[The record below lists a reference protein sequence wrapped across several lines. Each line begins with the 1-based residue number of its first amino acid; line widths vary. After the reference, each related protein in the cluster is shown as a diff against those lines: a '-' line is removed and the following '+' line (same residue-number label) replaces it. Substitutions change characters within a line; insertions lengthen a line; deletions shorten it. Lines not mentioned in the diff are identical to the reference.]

1 MPSSS
6 SSSSKGIPS
15 KKKAHKRF
23 DDDVNDLDDADADV
37 DGHAVVEQVP
47 ETSIE
52 SNDQD
57 SDDDDAPPEELDTV
71 SAKKAIKARR
81 RQLDA

>member
-1 MPSSS
+1 MPSSHS
-6 SSSSKGIPS
+6 SNSKGIPS

-23 DDDVNDLDDADADV
+23 DDDVNDLDDADV
-37 DGHAVVEQVP
+37 DGHAVVKQVQDA
-47 ETSIE
+47 SIE

-71 SAKKAIKARR
+71 SAKKAVKARR